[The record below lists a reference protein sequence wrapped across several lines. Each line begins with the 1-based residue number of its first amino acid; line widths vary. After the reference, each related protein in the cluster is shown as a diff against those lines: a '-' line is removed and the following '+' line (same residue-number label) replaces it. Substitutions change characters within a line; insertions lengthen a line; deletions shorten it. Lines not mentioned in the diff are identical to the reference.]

1 VRILALTDLDGTL
14 LDAHTYDWSPA
25 RPALA
30 ELRRRAIPLVI
41 CTSKTRAEVDVLRH
55 ALDHRDPFIVENGGA
70 IHVPAGAVGA
80 RLEGSTRHG
89 GYDVIEIGAPYSTLV
104 DTLRT
109 AAARA
114 GVAVRGWHAMDEGEV
129 AARCEMSPDAAR
141 LAMTRAHDEPF
152 VIVDERPE
160 SAARLGVEVA
170 RLGARLTR
178 GDRFF
183 HILGAHDK
191 GTAARRIIELYT
203 RGWGAIATIAVG
215 DAMNDVP
222 MLALADVAVV
232 IDSPQAADVVTRVP
246 GARRSTVPGP
256 AGWNTE
262 MLAALAALSGDAA
275 AGPTAGPSVDAQSS
289 SRRASTPHTA

>member
-1 VRILALTDLDGTL
+1 VRILVLTDLDGTL

-30 ELRRRAIPLVI
+30 ELRRRGIPMVI

-70 IHVPAGAVGA
+70 IHVPVGSVGA
-80 RLEGSTRHG
+80 RLEGSTRHD

-109 AAARA
+109 AAERA
-114 GVAVRGWHAMDEGEV
+114 GVAVRGWHAMAESEI

-152 VIVDERPE
+152 VIEDERPE

-203 RGWGAIATIAVG
+203 RAWGAVATIAVG

-222 MLALADVAVV
+222 MLTLAEVAVV

-246 GARRSTVPGP
+246 GARRSSVAGP
-256 AGWNTE
+256 AGWNSE
-262 MLAALAALSGDAA
+262 VLAALAALHGDGRGA
-275 AGPTAGPSVDAQSS
+275 PTADAQSS